1 MEQAIAEHGAIRS
14 GNYLA
19 SSPITDVEVGTSLLY
34 LTLLD
39 TYLSHLKLFCAKN
52 DLLF

>member
-1 MEQAIAEHGAIRS
+1 MEQAITEQGSIRS

-19 SSPITDVEVGTSLLY
+19 SSPIIDVEVGTSLLY
-34 LTLLD
+34 LTLLI
-39 TYLSHLKLFCAKN
+39 TYLYHLKLFCAKN